1 MHGLWA
7 AAAAPP
13 ALTSLT
19 FRGHETGGLPPGA
32 WPRLAGAAALARL
45 HLHALL
51 EVPDALAA
59 AVAGA
64 ARLEARV
71 PRWGAPGWASWRPAG
86 ALAGACRG
94 GGRRLFRGSAA
105 AALPAVLRVARRAAR
120 RAPQASWP
128 GLAVRRSAGPASL
141 SAGQPAGPH
150 YARVCLGEE

>member
-1 MHGLWA
+1 MIGSELSVCLPGILTWPGAVAPTCYRAATLFVAWGGVLSAALTAGAMHGLWA

-32 WPRLAGAAALARL
+32 WPRLAGAAALVRL

-64 ARLEARV
+64 ACLEARV
-71 PRWGAPGWASWRPAG
+71 PRWGAPGGASWRPAG
-86 ALAGACRG
+86 ALAGA
-94 GGRRLFRGSAA
+94 
-105 AALPAVLRVARRAAR
+105 
-120 RAPQASWP
+120 
-128 GLAVRRSAGPASL
+128 
-141 SAGQPAGPH
+141 
-150 YARVCLGEE
+150 